1 MPDDPQSNP
10 PNPPPPP
17 PPAPLAAPSSKRA
30 DLQIIKWPDPRL
42 RKKSETVSTFDD
54 ALRDLAERMF
64 ELMRQHKGVGLAA
77 PQVGI
82 NLRMFVANP
91 TGEPGDDKVYVN
103 PILTDAEGAEEAEEG
118 CLSLPDIHVKVTR
131 PTARLK
137 MQAQDLAGQAFEQM
151 ADGFLT
157 RIWQHETDHLNG
169 VLIIDRMGPVAKL
182 QNRKRMKE
190 LEEEYEAQQKPKKKP
205 PPPGFP
211 F

>member
-1 MPDDPQSNP
+1 MPDDPQSSP
-10 PNPPPPP
+10 PNPPQPPV
-17 PPAPLAAPSSKRA
+17 AVAAPSKRP

-42 RKKSETVSTFDD
+42 RKKSESVATFDD
-54 ALRDLAERMF
+54 ALRDIAERMF

-82 NLRMFVANP
+82 NLRLFVANP

-103 PILTDAEGAEEAEEG
+103 PILTDAEGGEEAEEG
-118 CLSLPDIHVKVTR
+118 CLSLPEIHVNVTR
-131 PTARLK
+131 PTVRLR
-137 MQAQDLAGQAFEQM
+137 MQAQDLAGQPFEQV
-151 ADGFLT
+151 AEGFLT

-182 QNRKRMKE
+182 QNRKRLKE
-190 LEEEYEAQQKPKKKP
+190 LEEEYEAQQKPKKRP